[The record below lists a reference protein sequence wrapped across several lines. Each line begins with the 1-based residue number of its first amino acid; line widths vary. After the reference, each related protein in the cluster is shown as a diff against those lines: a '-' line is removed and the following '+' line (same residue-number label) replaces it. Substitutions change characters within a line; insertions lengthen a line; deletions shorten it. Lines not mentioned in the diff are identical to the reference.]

1 MYVQS
6 VTFVVK
12 KEGKEH
18 FENKIKKDVASM
30 LEREACVSSEC
41 WFAETKDTCEFVMV
55 SKWKDK
61 KDFQAWLK
69 RPEHLQQ
76 HREAHKN
83 KEAQPSIV
91 VEKTGKS
98 YIILE

>member
-1 MYVQS
+1 MFVQS

-18 FENKIKKDVASM
+18 FENKTKKDVVSM
-30 LEREACVSSEC
+30 LGRDTCLSSEC
-41 WFAETKDTCEFVMV
+41 WFAETKDTCEFVLV

-61 KDFQAWLK
+61 KAFQAWLK

-83 KEAQPSIV
+83 KDSRPNIV
-91 VEKTGKS
+91 VEKIKKGYT
-98 YIILE
+98 ILE